1 MAINTICETWTMD
14 HGAKRTEQ
22 GRASKAQGGASEVSG
37 DSPPDKGR
45 DSVCEADCDCESAWS
60 VESLPSVAQISAGR
74 IHTACVAK
82 EGKVFAWGCA
92 ANGRLGVVDTSSMP
106 VDEELNSG
114 TMCGVPKWP
123 PFQYK
128 KCRRPLFDVL
138 E

>member
-60 VESLPSVAQISAGR
+60 VVNGTIFDAYRDIAVDSIVEANDRTELHCHGAWWWPSGLLAREPALVIES
-74 IHTACVAK
+74 
-82 EGKVFAWGCA
+82 
-92 ANGRLGVVDTSSMP
+92 
-106 VDEELNSG
+106 
-114 TMCGVPKWP
+114 
-123 PFQYK
+123 
-128 KCRRPLFDVL
+128 
-138 E
+138 